1 MNWVNGF
8 PNAYRLNKNEKVGGI
23 ALHNVYSITS
33 KFFPIA
39 NTMFLSHE
47 INFFLALVTQNLKMF
62 GQYLCSYRYM
72 LNIML
77 NETALQ
83 RHTLS
88 FFYSIMKF

>member
-39 NTMFLSHE
+39 NTMFLLHE
-47 INFFLALVTQNLKMF
+47 IKFCLALVTQNLKIF
-62 GQYLCSYRYM
+62 GQ
-72 LNIML
+72 
-77 NETALQ
+77 
-83 RHTLS
+83 
-88 FFYSIMKF
+88 